1 MRRRDLKYT
10 YREDLPHHPYTVK
23 RVGEGGS
30 HEYWNEK
37 DKFARN
43 RFNPDKIPPPIIQS
57 ELLLEK
63 SRSSKNCKEFRLGRH
78 VTSANLRVRSASLP
92 AGGPGAVHA
101 QASNLPRPEVDW
113 AEHHQR
119 NTCKR
124 GYYRSKETNM
134 TYEEAIEQL
143 PALEAKIAEGDR
155 KLEQLELQRCEL
167 EREHIDLTVD
177 MFRIAQEAVARV
189 HAVEMALAGP
199 SVAKSNPQIRI

>member
-1 MRRRDLKYT
+1 
-10 YREDLPHHPYTVK
+10 
-23 RVGEGGS
+23 
-30 HEYWNEK
+30 
-37 DKFARN
+37 
-43 RFNPDKIPPPIIQS
+43 
-57 ELLLEK
+57 
-63 SRSSKNCKEFRLGRH
+63 
-78 VTSANLRVRSASLP
+78 
-92 AGGPGAVHA
+92 
-101 QASNLPRPEVDW
+101 
-113 AEHHQR
+113 
-119 NTCKR
+119 
-124 GYYRSKETNM
+124 M